1 MSTDQAG
8 SYAFGQF
15 QHNEAELERLKTQ
28 AAAAQALERMILTQA
43 GLKPGMRVLDLAC
56 GPGIVSC
63 LLADM
68 AAPGRVLGLDLSA
81 ELLVE
86 ARAAA
91 GRQGLTNLG
100 FQQGNAY
107 GLELEDEQ
115 FDFIYARF
123 LFQHL
128 EHPLKALAEARR
140 VLKPGGILAIADV
153 DDGWLCLY
161 PEPVAFKG
169 FTQRAAEL
177 QAKSGGDRLV
187 GRKLGTY
194 LGEAGFEQRGVRVAT
209 VTSADLGMKG
219 LLDLTTGYKFQQLVV
234 ANEARTS
241 QEMADI
247 YSILNNPLAWGFAG
261 IFVATGVK
269 TSPDSG

>member
-28 AAAAQALERMILTQA
+28 AAAAQALERAILTQA
-43 GLKPGMRVLDLAC
+43 GLRPGMRVLDLAC

-63 LLADM
+63 LLAKM
-68 AAPGRVLGLDLSA
+68 AAPGQVLGLDLSA

-91 GRQGLTNLG
+91 GRQGLANLD
-100 FQQGNAY
+100 FQQGNVYDLA
-107 GLELEDEQ
+107 LEDEQ

-128 EHPLKALAEARR
+128 EHPQRALAEARR
-140 VLKPGGILAIADV
+140 VLKPGSILAIADV
-153 DDGWLCLY
+153 DDGWLCLH
-161 PEPVAFKG
+161 PEPSAFKD
-169 FTQRAAEL
+169 FTRRAAEL

-194 LGEAGFEQRGVRVAT
+194 LGEAGFEQRGVRVTT

-219 LLDLTTGYKFQQLVV
+219 LLDLTTGYKYQQL
-234 ANEARTS
+234 AAQNEARAS
-241 QEMADI
+241 QERAAI
-247 YSILNNPLAWGFAG
+247 YAILDNPLAWGFTG
-261 IFVATGVK
+261 IFVATGSK
-269 TSPDSG
+269 PGQK